1 MTYIENREMFFDLNG
16 YLSNL
21 NVILQVI
28 FQLNLTNILIEVQVI
43 DELCNRIFFK
53 LIFQSCNR
61 YLKWVGVER
70 CSKPISGGPTLAGLP
85 GGVAGDLLR
94 LYPVQSN
101 DEYPIVGIRTPNL
114 DDPVLVCRPLPK
126 KVGYIF
132 FYDKYVP

>member
-1 MTYIENREMFFDLNG
+1 MTFDHQDC
-16 YLSNL
+16 S
-21 NVILQVI
+21 
-28 FQLNLTNILIEVQVI
+28 EVN
-43 DELCNRIFFK
+43 DSK

-126 KVGYIF
+126 KV
-132 FYDKYVP
+132 

>member
-1 MTYIENREMFFDLNG
+1 M
-16 YLSNL
+16 
-21 NVILQVI
+21 
-28 FQLNLTNILIEVQVI
+28 
-43 DELCNRIFFK
+43 
-53 LIFQSCNR
+53 
-61 YLKWVGVER
+61 KWVGVER

-126 KVGYIF
+126 KVSIPLTRAVIGGCYSIF
-132 FYDKYVP
+132 YQANQQ